1 MIILLGT
8 SSQGFQYSF
17 EALEDAN
24 SENDTNFTNNNILIA
39 CQPAADGKISLIP
52 KQKGSAP
59 GHSKS
64 IDEKRKHIVDAS
76 KINSENPFKQNQ
88 ERLQNALEELK

>member
-1 MIILLGT
+1 M
-8 SSQGFQYSF
+8 SSQAFQYSF

-24 SENDTNFTNNNILIA
+24 IENDTNFTNNNIIMA
-39 CQPAADGKISLIP
+39 CQPAANRKISLIP

-64 IDEKRKHIVDAS
+64 IDEKRKHVVDAS
-76 KINSENPFKQNQ
+76 KINSKNLFKQNQ
-88 ERLQNALEELK
+88 ERLQNTLDELK

>member
-1 MIILLGT
+1 M
-8 SSQGFQYSF
+8 SSQTFQYSF

-24 SENDTNFTNNNILIA
+24 SVNDTNFTNSNIIIA

-52 KQKGSAP
+52 EQKGSIP

-88 ERLQNALEELK
+88 ETLQNALNELK